1 MIEEINNFIK
11 SINDNYSEIY
21 KTCNKPENG
30 IYILVQP
37 DNNSEKSFEYNI
49 ALAFKKENI
58 DPANILDKCAELD
71 FYSECINS
79 NKSIDEEK
87 KINSCSPYSIIFSSY
102 YITKKTKKR
111 FSEVENRFDN
121 YFKNV
126 KDFCSKESLE
136 YSEDLNLYCKNE
148 LLNILKEKNIFEEEF
163 FKEEWEYK
171 DKIKLTKGYTIRIY
185 LDIDLK
191 FYQESYKKYLENY
204 IFVKDKYNFKNTQ
217 NIVYGIPSF
226 FTTYNDKKPFLV
238 HTNASF
244 EYNKKVTHEE
254 AINLLYFLKL
264 AEKKSLP
271 NPLPIFI
278 YEEELNLKFV
288 KLFNEN
294 KALTY
299 SEIIREIFKTRRID
313 LHNYYLLNYYNGGIN
328 DYDFVS
334 HFRYN
339 LEQPIRIIN
348 LFFNK
353 DDILINNIFSFE
365 KEIFNKI
372 FNLSSDEQINYFS
385 DLKLKDSILQINLL
399 KYRKAIYNYIYK
411 SKIQSITQE
420 MFNDLVCSMILD
432 DIKNDKYNNNKHT
445 KINSI
450 IEKLNIWFN
459 LYEYFQNNKN
469 NKYMK
474 TKIKELQEKNK
485 LISETDNS
493 IETDEEFAFVS
504 GQVIFYLLSLSE
516 SSNKTHAL
524 LEPFL
529 QKIDIDLFKQSIINL
544 FNKYKHNIYFKQSK
558 FEKLISEILCYVP
571 EKNIKEL
578 MPYILAGY
586 FSENEIFKKKDNNIS
601 TKNEDEINN

>member
-1 MIEEINNFIK
+1 
-11 SINDNYSEIY
+11 
-21 KTCNKPENG
+21 
-30 IYILVQP
+30 
-37 DNNSEKSFEYNI
+37 
-49 ALAFKKENI
+49 
-58 DPANILDKCAELD
+58 
-71 FYSECINS
+71 
-79 NKSIDEEK
+79 
-87 KINSCSPYSIIFSSY
+87 
-102 YITKKTKKR
+102 
-111 FSEVENRFDN
+111 
-121 YFKNV
+121 
-126 KDFCSKESLE
+126 
-136 YSEDLNLYCKNE
+136 
-148 LLNILKEKNIFEEEF
+148 
-163 FKEEWEYK
+163 
-171 DKIKLTKGYTIRIY
+171 
-185 LDIDLK
+185 
-191 FYQESYKKYLENY
+191 
-204 IFVKDKYNFKNTQ
+204 
-217 NIVYGIPSF
+217 
-226 FTTYNDKKPFLV
+226 
-238 HTNASF
+238 
-244 EYNKKVTHEE
+244 
-254 AINLLYFLKL
+254 
-264 AEKKSLP
+264 
-271 NPLPIFI
+271 
-278 YEEELNLKFV
+278 
-288 KLFNEN
+288 
-294 KALTY
+294 
-299 SEIIREIFKTRRID
+299 
-313 LHNYYLLNYYNGGIN
+313 
-328 DYDFVS
+328 
-334 HFRYN
+334 
-339 LEQPIRIIN
+339 
-348 LFFNK
+348 
-353 DDILINNIFSFE
+353 LINNIFSFE